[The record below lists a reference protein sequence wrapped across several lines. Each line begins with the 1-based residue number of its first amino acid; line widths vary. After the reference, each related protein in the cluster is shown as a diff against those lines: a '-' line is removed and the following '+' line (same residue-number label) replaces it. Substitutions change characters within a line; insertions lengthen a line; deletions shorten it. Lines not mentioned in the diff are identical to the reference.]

1 MATTGCYFGEEL
13 GQLVLIGYLWK
24 MYCVGEN
31 MLANQLMVN
40 LNVLGLLMKN
50 WIVSN
55 LHGTSIVNIEWSET
69 KDRNNKLTKKMSKP
83 NHLICRGHRSVFN
96 FSRRF

>member
-1 MATTGCYFGEEL
+1 MATTGRNFGEEL

-31 MLANQLMVN
+31 MLANQVMVN

-50 WIVSN
+50 WIVSD

-69 KDRNNKLTKKMSKP
+69 KDRKQQINEEDVKAKSPYLQGT
-83 NHLICRGHRSVFN
+83 
-96 FSRRF
+96 